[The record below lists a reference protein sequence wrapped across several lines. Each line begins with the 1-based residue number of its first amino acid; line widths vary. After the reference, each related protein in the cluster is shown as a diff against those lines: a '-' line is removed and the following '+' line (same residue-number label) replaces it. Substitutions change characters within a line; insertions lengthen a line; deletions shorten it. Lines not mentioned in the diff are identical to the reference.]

1 DSNRNLIGGAIL
13 PGLSLQF
20 STLTNKTGQLPKVEL
35 PQQLPKRYA
44 VNTSEAIQSG
54 IIYTLI
60 AGIKDFIE
68 AWLQDFPESKI
79 AITGGDRNLLF
90 NCLKSQHPR
99 ISSQMLVEK
108 NLILWG
114 IQKTIM

>member
-1 DSNRNLIGGAIL
+1 M
-13 PGLSLQF
+13 
-20 STLTNKTGQLPKVEL
+20 
-35 PQQLPKRYA
+35 PKRFA
-44 VNTSEAIQSG
+44 INTPEAIQSG
-54 IIYTLI
+54 IIYTLL

-68 AWLQDFPESKI
+68 AWLQNFSESKI

-90 NCLKSQHPR
+90 NYLKLQYPQ
-99 ISSQMLVEK
+99 IVAKIIVEK

>member
-1 DSNRNLIGGAIL
+1 
-13 PGLSLQF
+13 
-20 STLTNKTGQLPKVEL
+20 
-35 PQQLPKRYA
+35 
-44 VNTSEAIQSG
+44 
-54 IIYTLI
+54 LI

-68 AWLQDFPESKI
+68 AWLQEFPESQI

-90 NCLKSQHPR
+90 NYLKYQYPEITAR
-99 ISSQMLVEK
+99 IIVEK